1 MTGPGRMTQ
10 APTDRTK
17 LRRMPERGS
26 HDRAILDAVLDEGIV
41 CHVGF
46 VQDGAPVV
54 IPTGYVSDG
63 DRLLLHGS
71 RASRMMRALA
81 AGQPVCVTVTLLD
94 GLVLAKSGFNHSMN
108 YRSAVVF
115 GRAAP
120 VPAAE
125 KLETMRLYMER
136 LLPGRWDGLRPTTDL
151 ELAAT
156 EVVALPLDEASAKV
170 RMGPPKDEPED
181 LDWPV
186 WSGLIPLALAP
197 AGPQADATSAG
208 RALPAGV
215 ASWAPHRR
223 GGRVAPP
230 FDARPGTLK

>member
-1 MTGPGRMTQ
+1 MPDPDRP
-10 APTDRTK
+10 ASDRTK

-26 HDRAILDAVLDEGIV
+26 HDRAILDAILDEGVV

-46 VQDGAPVV
+46 VQEGAPVV
-54 IPTGYVSDG
+54 IPTGYVRDG

-71 RASRMMRALA
+71 RASRMMKALA

-115 GRAAP
+115 GKAAP
-120 VPAAE
+120 LPAAE
-125 KLETMRLYMER
+125 RLDAMRTYMER
-136 LLPGRWDGLRPTTDL
+136 LLPGRWDSLRPTTDL

-170 RMGPPKDEPED
+170 RSGPPKDEPED
-181 LDWPV
+181 LGWPV
-186 WSGLIPLALAP
+186 WTGLVPLSLAAAQP
-197 AGPQADATSAG
+197 EPDTTS
-208 RALPAGV
+208 LTTPVPPGV
-215 ASWAPHRR
+215 ATWSPAR
-223 GGRVAPP
+223 RVA
-230 FDARPGTLK
+230 